1 MDFLRIKYSVG
12 IFSHQVHIS
21 KVIHSPKSSLTERL
35 VSHNLSRYIHH
46 LIVSLKSPHMFL
58 HSNVCARNL
67 TQKQLPIYKCQSLQP
82 VFLERNI
89 LNQSGASKIHKQ
101 AGDAELDQTPSGKD
115 GAAGCSLWPTHR
127 HSALIGFLRVA
138 KLWVMLRTSY

>member
-1 MDFLRIKYSVG
+1 M
-12 IFSHQVHIS
+12 
-21 KVIHSPKSSLTERL
+21 
-35 VSHNLSRYIHH
+35 
-46 LIVSLKSPHMFL
+46 IVSPKSPHMFL

-101 AGDAELDQTPSGKD
+101 PGDAELDQTPSGKD

>member
-1 MDFLRIKYSVG
+1 MSV
-12 IFSHQVHIS
+12 
-21 KVIHSPKSSLTERL
+21 PKIQHRSSYQ
-35 VSHNLSRYIHH
+35 NI
-46 LIVSLKSPHMFL
+46 
-58 HSNVCARNL
+58 NV
-67 TQKQLPIYKCQSLQP
+67 SLQP

-101 AGDAELDQTPSGKD
+101 AGDPELDQTPSGKD